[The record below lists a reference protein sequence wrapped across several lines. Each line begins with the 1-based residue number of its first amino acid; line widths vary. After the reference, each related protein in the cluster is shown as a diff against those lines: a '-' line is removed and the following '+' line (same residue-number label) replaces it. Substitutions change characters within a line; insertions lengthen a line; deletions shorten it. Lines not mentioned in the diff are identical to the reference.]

1 MKPGSFYNRKNYEY
15 TLEDRELWN
24 KVKKYLSGKKLSAT
38 SVLLTIFADTLK
50 EYNARDEFALIVT
63 IMNRYMSEEDIQEV
77 VGPFTSSTIFTVRSK
92 EDKTLK
98 DRIDD
103 TQDQLYHDMDNSMV
117 SGITVMR
124 ELKNISASEKSIP
137 IVFTSMI
144 NNKKYDLS
152 FNHDITY
159 SISQT
164 PQVYIECKE
173 NEKKGKLNITWTVAE
188 GSYKREFI
196 EEAFTSYCTSIE
208 EYFKSLFIEN
218 GSSIKLSQLQSSYL
232 YSRRC
237 V

>member
-1 MKPGSFYNRKNYEY
+1 MEGKVVMKIKSYTGRVIKSKGDEKN
-15 TLEDRELWN
+15 
-24 KVKKYLSGKKLSAT
+24 VKLSKNC
-38 SVLLTIFADTLK
+38 LLYT
-50 EYNARDEFALIVT
+50 
-63 IMNRYMSEEDIQEV
+63 
-77 VGPFTSSTIFTVRSK
+77 
-92 EDKTLK
+92 
-98 DRIDD
+98 
-103 TQDQLYHDMDNSMV
+103 
-117 SGITVMR
+117 
-124 ELKNISASEKSIP
+124 
-137 IVFTSMI
+137 
-144 NNKKYDLS
+144 
-152 FNHDITY
+152 
-159 SISQT
+159 SQT